1 MPHNTTGSQLAPKG
15 MTMTT
20 IAVGA
25 IPGDCQARP
34 PTFRVQL
41 VCWHCGAA
49 REVLTQGPPQ
59 FAFEV
64 AGWANDAGMNGFFDR
79 ERGRVLVFCN
89 GDHARQQMTKDG
101 RFRLRPKRAAQQSH
115 D

>member
-1 MPHNTTGSQLAPKG
+1 

-20 IAVGA
+20 KDNRPLGLGLSEPTV
-25 IPGDCQARP
+25 RP
-34 PTFRVQL
+34 PTFPARL
-41 VCWHCGAA
+41 VCWHCGEG
-49 REVLTQGPPQ
+49 RDVLTHGPAQ

-64 AGWANDAGMNGFFDR
+64 AGWANDAGMKGFFDM

-101 RFRLRPKRAAQQSH
+101 RFRLRPKQAA
-115 D
+115 

>member
-1 MPHNTTGSQLAPKG
+1 MNNTA
-15 MTMTT
+15 
-20 IAVGA
+20 AGA
-25 IPGDCQARP
+25 SPVDCHVRP
-34 PTFRVQL
+34 PTFRAQL
-41 VCWHCGAA
+41 VCWHCGAS

-64 AGWANDAGMNGFFDR
+64 AGWAEDAGMKGFFDM

-101 RFRLRPKRAAQQSH
+101 RFRLRPKRAA
-115 D
+115 